1 MVEISLRKARNN
13 WKNVTGSPSKNKA
26 ALTGGAPGD
35 KDKDRKKKAKK
46 AKDKGKAP
54 KANPYSQLDSSY
66 APLPT
71 INAREKN
78 KAASS
83 MQRRLSMHT
92 QNYVPPTLDYSM
104 PLPMSSLGQEYNNS
118 TGDVSAIAAA
128 AAAATKGAL
137 PDSSQFYRGGPNST
151 MSRELAKMGDTRAPR
166 SAQPSAP
173 AVQPISDLLQTSVLR
188 SLLSDTHFNT
198 KQFVRERL
206 GNASASDIDAFTTAL
221 TSLSDRV
228 QSDVKQNLNKSY
240 NEIIQ
245 VNDGLFVASNELKT
259 LRENFKQLMEVITEF
274 DNAARERL
282 TIEQESEAQRKSA
295 AGSGLLPPAGTA
307 QKQRRDRSSIMVL
320 DKIWREE
327 LVNLIDTVDG
337 SKNVVFEGG
346 QRNAN
351 RHIVMKSAEWV
362 ELNSTT
368 LRFLQMVRFYIL
380 NDMIIVATRN
390 KTNDLVLNQC
400 LDLKTINVSKQPN
413 VNRILFKPDTMGG
426 DPATIASNK
435 NISNGLLYETRDEK
449 ECMDVLEAIR
459 KAKDSLSDIFETE
472 VEHERKIK
480 ESFKYL
486 QSAQQTPSTDKYN
499 SRSPAKSNRRSI
511 GVSMTP
517 KRNSRHASG
526 VNGVI
531 GMPGGNSLAAG
542 VAANPSGVSAI
553 VNSFMDQNLLQSLS
567 LSMHTS
573 QLGNDNSSVPAQLKS
588 LDDQIEE
595 VDVQIARL
603 KFDAAV
609 QSLSMIEDKINSL
622 YQHSYLQKNGRE
634 SSPDENDSGDFTMLY
649 NLLMLKITQR
659 RDTIAGKLSQ
669 SILADSEIARLL
681 TNVQILVKLGQKEQ
695 SLDLFLQN
703 RATTIQNLTLQIGS
717 FDNPVNYLTQ
727 LAVIRFQTIK
737 QTILNFQRIFV
748 KSGENEISDKKFSS
762 ILVNWCSEEVDK
774 HFQMIDKQLLNN
786 EMLSPASIKSTRK
799 QIDDLKTVGLDF
811 VYKLDDFIR
820 KNKEMIR

>member
-13 WKNVTGSPSKNKA
+13 WKNVTGSPSKSKTA
-26 ALTGGAPGD
+26 SGASTPVD
-35 KDKDRKKKAKK
+35 KEKEKKKRSKKSKDKSKE
-46 AKDKGKAP
+46 KGKTP

-66 APLPT
+66 TPLPT

-78 KAASS
+78 KAATS

-104 PLPMSSLGQEYNNS
+104 PLPMSSLGKDNDSMATDNAS
-118 TGDVSAIAAA
+118 SAAP
-128 AAAATKGAL
+128 KD
-137 PDSSQFYRGGPNST
+137 PSQFYRGGPNST
-151 MSRELAKMGDTRAPR
+151 MSRELAKIGDSRAPR
-166 SAQPSAP
+166 AQPSKP

-188 SLLSDTHFNT
+188 SLLSDTNFNT

-221 TSLSDRV
+221 TNLSDRV

-245 VNDGLFVASNELKT
+245 VNDGLYVASNELKT
-259 LRENFKQLMEVITEF
+259 LRENFKQLMEVVTEF
-274 DNAARERL
+274 DNAARARL
-282 TIEQESEAQRKSA
+282 TIEQESEAQRKGGA
-295 AGSGLLPPAGTA
+295 PGLLPPATTS
-307 QKQRRDRSSIMVL
+307 QKQRRDRSSIVVL

-327 LVNLIDTVDG
+327 LINLVDTVDG

-346 QRNAN
+346 QRNEN
-351 RHIVMKSAEWV
+351 RHIVMKSADWV

-380 NDMIIVATRN
+380 NDLIIVASRN
-390 KTNDLVLNQC
+390 KNNDLVLNQC

-413 VNRILFKPDTMGG
+413 ANRILFKPDSVGN
-426 DPATIASNK
+426 DPATITANK
-435 NISNGLLYETRDEK
+435 NITNGLLYETRDQK
-449 ECMDVLEAIR
+449 ECLDVLEAIR
-459 KAKDSLSDIFETE
+459 KAKDGLCDIFETE

-486 QSAQQTPSTDKYN
+486 QSSQQTPSTDRYN
-499 SRSPAKSNRRSI
+499 SRSPNKSNRRSI

-526 VNGVI
+526 MNPTV
-531 GMPGGNSLAAG
+531 GMAGGNGIAAG
-542 VAANPSGVSAI
+542 VAANASGVSTI

-573 QLGNDNSSVPAQLKS
+573 QLGNDTTSVPAQLKS

-603 KFDAAV
+603 KFDNAV
-609 QSLSMIEDKINSL
+609 EALSIIEDKINNL
-622 YQHSYLQKNGRE
+622 YQHSYLQRNGRE
-634 SSPDENDSGDFTMLY
+634 ASPDDNGNGDFTMLY

-659 RDTIAGKLSQ
+659 RDTIGGKLSQ
-669 SILADSEIARLL
+669 SILADSEISRLL
-681 TNVQILVKLGQKEQ
+681 TNVQILVKLGLKEQ

-737 QTILNFQRIFV
+737 QTIMNFQRIFV
-748 KSGENEISDKKFSS
+748 KTGENGTSDKKFSS

-774 HFQMIDKQLLNN
+774 HFQLIDKQLLNN
-786 EMLSPASIKSTRK
+786 EMLSPTSIKSTRK

-820 KNKEMIR
+820 KNKEMIRQ